1 MYENNESDLIFNIIS
16 DHLAQDG
23 NLNPSEIKAKV
34 LENRVSISL
43 ASLQKRIDEFKRSQA
58 YKDLT
63 KGNSDS

>member
-16 DHLAQDG
+16 NHLVQEG

-34 LENRVSISL
+34 LENRVSIGL
-43 ASLQKRIDEFKRSQA
+43 PSLQKRINEFKRSQA

-63 KGNSDS
+63 KGNSDA

>member
-1 MYENNESDLIFNIIS
+1 MYENNKSDLIFNIIS
-16 DHLAQDG
+16 DHLAQGG
-23 NLNPSEIKAKV
+23 NLNPAEIKAKV

-63 KGNSDS
+63 KGDSDS

>member
-34 LENRVSISL
+34 LENRVSIGL

-63 KGNSDS
+63 KGDSDS

>member
-16 DHLAQDG
+16 DHLAQEG

-34 LENRVSISL
+34 LKSRVSIGL
-43 ASLQKRIDEFKRSQA
+43 PSLQKRINEFKRSQA

-63 KGNSDS
+63 KGNSDA